1 MQNFKCPTMLYLF
14 ILVKKQIPTKN
25 IHKISRIIFT
35 ITVEIITCMVKSYIQ
50 VFWLVLT
57 YDLLED
63 RHMDD
68 FIINIIFLFYYLKQ
82 WISCCPRSDRNRLQ
96 NMQKCGKNI
105 HSLAHTAAPHV
116 PFFVLPTFWHYPC
129 SINEGTILNR
139 PFYSYVLICQAFD
152 LEWGWSWP
160 CCDRDQYLVCIITK
174 SFTFEKQQGLFHH

>member
-1 MQNFKCPTMLYLF
+1 
-14 ILVKKQIPTKN
+14 
-25 IHKISRIIFT
+25 
-35 ITVEIITCMVKSYIQ
+35 
-50 VFWLVLT
+50 
-57 YDLLED
+57 
-63 RHMDD
+63 MDD

-129 SINEGTILNR
+129 SINEVTILNR

-152 LEWGWSWP
+152 LGWGWSWP

-174 SFTFEKQQGLFHH
+174 SFTFEKQQGLFHNRSPLASLLFKGLATKHATVKWTIVWNSRLHGKVNLTVSYTIMNTKKIKFPQIWQWSYM